1 MAFGLIQAVAI
12 IIVTST
18 PRDKIG
24 DHFEHELQELELDL
38 DLPLIRNQECAL
50 VETKGALSQC
60 VNSQGPLHSTAE
72 TSG

>member
-24 DHFEHELQELELDL
+24 DHFEHEMQELDL